1 MWKQIHERRPHWGL
15 KPGPLIYKPDAVRL
29 SYRGPVRG
37 KSLCSLCIAAL
48 PEHSHSSPEMAQ
60 ATRRGFEPL
69 RAEPNGFLGIPILLF
84 SFLFFRVVS
93 GLSVVFRVSN
103 KT

>member
-1 MWKQIHERRPHWGL
+1 MWKQIHERRPHWRLESGH
-15 KPGPLIYKPDAVRL
+15 LIYKTDAVLL

-37 KSLCSLCIAAL
+37 KAFCLLCIAAW

-60 ATRRGFEPL
+60 ATRRGLEPL

-84 SFLFFRVVS
+84 SCSCFQVNLPY
-93 GLSVVFRVSN
+93 L
-103 KT
+103 